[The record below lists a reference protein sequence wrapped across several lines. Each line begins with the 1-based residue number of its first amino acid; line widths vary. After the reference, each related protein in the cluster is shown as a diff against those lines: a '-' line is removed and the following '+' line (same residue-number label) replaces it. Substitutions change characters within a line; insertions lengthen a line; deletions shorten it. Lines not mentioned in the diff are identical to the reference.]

1 MNSNSILNAEEAP
14 NCDVRYLYLAA
25 LNKAIQDSGYS
36 RPRIADR
43 MNDALAGD
51 AVINAGK
58 LNKWLAPSSEQS
70 MPMEYLSAFCWAVG
84 NVSIANELL
93 KPILHR
99 VFDER
104 GQMLEQAARYQL
116 EAQELQ
122 NKAQNLLTQAKAD
135 HPSAVN

>member
-1 MNSNSILNAEEAP
+1 MNNNSILNAEEAP

-25 LNKAIQDSGYS
+25 LNKAIHDSGYS

-51 AVINAGK
+51 AIINAGK
-58 LNKWLAPSSEQS
+58 LNKWLAPSSDQS
-70 MPMEYLSAFCWAVG
+70 MPMEYLAAFCWAVG
-84 NVSIANELL
+84 SINIVNELL

-99 VFDER
+99 CFDER
-104 GQMLEQAARYQL
+104 GQMLEQAARFQL

-122 NKAQNLLTQAKAD
+122 NKAQSLLTQAKAD